1 MKMGEN
7 KHSAQI
13 IAKMYESGDVE
24 MHLDGRGFDL
34 LSLSLSIARQMIVR
48 GLIDIDD
55 FCDVLR
61 AGTPSDAE
69 IEKSIKKI
77 INDAFLNQKGGSVDQ
92 IFERLAWTLSM

>member
-1 MKMGEN
+1 MEMKMDEN

-13 IAKMYESGDVE
+13 IAKMHDSGDVE
-24 MHLDGRGFDL
+24 IHLDGRGFDL

-69 IEKSIKKI
+69 VEKSIKKI
-77 INDAFLNQKGGSVDQ
+77 IDDTFLN
-92 IFERLAWTLSM
+92 

>member
-1 MKMGEN
+1 MKNEEQ
-7 KHSAQI
+7 KQSAQI
-13 IAKMYESGDVE
+13 IAKMYDSGDVE

-77 INDAFLNQKGGSVDQ
+77 IDDTFLN
-92 IFERLAWTLSM
+92 

>member
-1 MKMGEN
+1 MKNEEQ
-7 KHSAQI
+7 KQSAQI
-13 IAKMYESGDVE
+13 IAKMYDSGDVE

-48 GLIDIDD
+48 GLIDVDD

-69 IEKSIKKI
+69 VENAIKKLI
-77 INDAFLNQKGGSVDQ
+77 DDTFLN
-92 IFERLAWTLSM
+92 

>member
-1 MKMGEN
+1 MKNEEQ
-7 KHSAQI
+7 KQSAQI
-13 IAKMYESGDVE
+13 IAKMYDSGDVE

-48 GLIDIDD
+48 GLIDVDD

-77 INDAFLNQKGGSVDQ
+77 IDDTFLN
-92 IFERLAWTLSM
+92 

>member
-1 MKMGEN
+1 MKIEEQ
-7 KHSAQI
+7 KQSAQI
-13 IAKMYESGDVE
+13 IAKMYDSGDVE

-77 INDAFLNQKGGSVDQ
+77 IDDTFLN
-92 IFERLAWTLSM
+92 